1 MKDINMENVLF
12 ESEIFN
18 KDMKGM
24 HPFRIRVTETIT
36 NNTHMVQ
43 VLREE
48 FQKIGDD
55 LVVKNQ
61 SLLNGSAWKE

>member
-1 MKDINMENVLF
+1 MEKILF

-18 KDMKGM
+18 KDM
-24 HPFRIRVTETIT
+24 HETFPFRIRVTETIT

-48 FQKIGDD
+48 FRKIGDD

>member
-1 MKDINMENVLF
+1 MEKVLF

-18 KDMKGM
+18 KDMHGM
-24 HPFRIRVTETIT
+24 FPFRIRIMETIT

-48 FQKIGDD
+48 FEKIGDD

-61 SLLNGSAWKE
+61 SLLNESSWKE

>member
-36 NNTHMVQ
+36 ESTHRIEVI
-43 VLREE
+43 REE
-48 FQKIGDD
+48 FERIEDNY
-55 LVVKNQ
+55 VVC
-61 SLLNGSAWKE
+61 A